1 MKYGLIGGKLTHS
14 FSKTIHEQLGNNDY
28 ELLEISEENFHDYMI
43 KRDFYAINVTIPYKE
58 KIIPY
63 LDFIS
68 PQAKRIGA
76 INTVI
81 NKDGKLYGYNTDY
94 DGLKALLKRLKVNC
108 KEKKNLDFR

>member
-1 MKYGLIGGKLTHS
+1 
-14 FSKTIHEQLGNNDY
+14 
-28 ELLEISEENFHDYMI
+28 MI
-43 KRDFYAINVTIPYKE
+43 KRDFYAINITIPYKE

-94 DGLKALLKRLKVNC
+94 DGLKALLKRLKVDC
-108 KEKKNLDFR
+108 KEKKS